1 MVEYEVYLKYGNSPT
16 ICTHIY
22 CNNCKHTINA
32 GPNYKPKFCDMCGAP
47 IVDNLDAVE
56 WKEED
61 VAFVDYINYL
71 LDTQPDWII
80 RKVRYERTEW
90 GRIGL
95 PPDTDHIP
103 VMIGKDMDDILEFV
117 NKHGTIQYI
126 EDDFEPA
133 TEAELVAYAKSC
145 GKFWR
150 G

>member
-16 ICTHIY
+16 ICTRIY
-22 CNNCKHTINA
+22 CNNCRHIINA

-47 IVDNLDAVE
+47 IVDNLDKVE

-71 LDTQPDWII
+71 LNTQPDWII
-80 RKVRYERTEW
+80 RKVKSERTER

-95 PPDTDHIP
+95 QLDTEHIP
-103 VMIGKDMDDILEFV
+103 VMIGKDIDEILEFV
-117 NKHGTIQYI
+117 NKHSAIQYI

-133 TEAELVAYAKSC
+133 TEAELVAYAKYC
-145 GKFWR
+145 GKFWK